1 MQSNWQETFFRGVAL
16 DAWRH
21 ILNPEM
27 TRTEVDLLER
37 VLGVESGARLLD
49 VPCGNGR
56 HAIEL
61 ASRGYNMTG
70 LDLSDEFIAEACNAT
85 SLPVRWVR
93 TICAHS
99 PGYPSLTERT
109 ALETAST
116 T

>member
-16 DAWRH
+16 DGWRR

-70 LDLSDEFIAEACNAT
+70 LDL
-85 SLPVRWVR
+85 RRR
-93 TICAHS
+93 TQCDIS
-99 PGYPSLTERT
+99 PGSMGEGRYALTPQGIRV
-109 ALETAST
+109 
-116 T
+116 